1 MKYDVAVV
9 GGGPAGLSAAQAAA
23 KAGCKVGL
31 FEKEDSIA
39 QYVRTSGVTWIS
51 EMRDLGIPQEYYNP
65 VKNYCFI
72 SPNNEVTLTSD
83 RPDCCVLD
91 VRRAYQYLGVSLL
104 RRELRSG

>member
-9 GGGPAGLSAAQAAA
+9 GGGPAGLSAAHAAA

-51 EMRDLGIPQEYYNP
+51 
-65 VKNYCFI
+65 
-72 SPNNEVTLTSD
+72 
-83 RPDCCVLD
+83 
-91 VRRAYQYLGVSLL
+91 
-104 RRELRSG
+104 